1 MSGRAFFGHPAGLST
16 LFFTEL
22 WERFSFYGMRGLL
35 ILYMTAPLAAGGLA
49 FDTAHAGAIY
59 GMYAGSVYLA
69 CLPGGWIADRFI
81 GPRRATWWGGV
92 LIFAGHVC
100 LALPTSRTFFVGLTL
115 IVLGTGL
122 LKPNISTMVGQLYV
136 GDEARRDAG
145 YSIYYMG
152 INLGAFLAPLACGWL
167 ALSTESRE
175 WLAGLG
181 LAPSHVWHV
190 GFGAAAVGMGF
201 GLVQY
206 RRGADRLS
214 PASRGRR
221 PAGRRQGARRADRG
235 PGARGPG
242 PARRRHRTGP
252 RLAQRRCAQR
262 RLRAGARRGHGRVL
276 LDDCCAAP
284 TGRSRSGSGS

>member
-100 LALPTSRTFFVGLTL
+100 LALPTSQHHRQHWTTFTVTRSLILT
-115 IVLGTGL
+115 V
-122 LKPNISTMVGQLYV
+122 
-136 GDEARRDAG
+136 
-145 YSIYYMG
+145 
-152 INLGAFLAPLACGWL
+152 F
-167 ALSTESRE
+167 
-175 WLAGLG
+175 
-181 LAPSHVWHV
+181 
-190 GFGAAAVGMGF
+190 
-201 GLVQY
+201 
-206 RRGADRLS
+206 RLN
-214 PASRGRR
+214 A
-221 PAGRRQGARRADRG
+221 
-235 PGARGPG
+235 
-242 PARRRHRTGP
+242 T
-252 RLAQRRCAQR
+252 
-262 RLRAGARRGHGRVL
+262 
-276 LDDCCAAP
+276 P
-284 TGRSRSGSGS
+284 TKRYWS